1 MDNIWGI
8 DLTDMQLKSKC
19 NKEIQLL
26 LIINNILLVDMHGFS
41 FEKQKDITTT
51 NAFKENFD

>member
-1 MDNIWGI
+1 MDNIWDI

-19 NKEIQLL
+19 NREIQFL
-26 LIINNILLVDMHGFS
+26 LIINNILLVDMHRFS